1 MGRIQIR
8 LIGTDQ
14 DVEAF
19 ATFLAKTSDYISA
32 LKIISKGENRP
43 SRKST
48 DKLRYMEV
56 DFDRSAMPGE

>member
-1 MGRIQIR
+1 MGRIEIR
-8 LIGTDQ
+8 LIGTDS

-19 ATFLAKTSDYISA
+19 AAFLVKTSGYITP
-32 LKIISKGENRP
+32 LKIISEGENRS

-56 DFDRSAMPGE
+56 DFDSSAMQGE